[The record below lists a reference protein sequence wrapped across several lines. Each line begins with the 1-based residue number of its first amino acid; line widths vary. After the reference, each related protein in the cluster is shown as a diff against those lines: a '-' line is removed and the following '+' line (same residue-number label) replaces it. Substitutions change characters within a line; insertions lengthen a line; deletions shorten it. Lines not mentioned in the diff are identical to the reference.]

1 MELLRV
7 ATAGS
12 VDDGKSTL
20 IGRLL
25 YDSKQVFE
33 DHYEAIERASFQR
46 GDEEV
51 DLSLLTDGLR
61 AEREQGITIDV
72 AYRYFA
78 TPKRKFVIADTP
90 GHFQHTRNT
99 VTGCSTADLVV
110 ILVDA
115 RNGLTEQTCRHA
127 SIASLLGIEHLVIC
141 VNKMDLVDYDQRRF
155 EAIADEFAAFASGL
169 DVADV
174 TFIPLS
180 ALRGDNVVE
189 RSVEMPWYEGTA
201 LLHHLEQVQVGSSRN
216 LSNVRFPVQL
226 VVRPRSKGS
235 SNGTRGYAGTVA
247 GGVLRAGDEV
257 VVLPSRQRSRIA
269 AVETA
274 DGPVPAAFPTMSV
287 VVRLADELDVAR
299 GDMLCAPGD
308 EPRVSDRVSA
318 TICWMSD
325 KPLTQGARLE
335 LKQTTRWVHAE
346 VAEVTDRIDVRTL
359 ERDGGTSELG
369 LNDLGRVELRLA
381 SPLFFDEYR
390 RNRSTGSF
398 ILVDGASAATVAAGM
413 LTGTIV

>member
-46 GDEEV
+46 GADEV

-90 GHFQHTRNT
+90 GHFQHTRNM

-115 RNGLTEQTCRHA
+115 RNGITEQTCRHA

-141 VNKMDLVDYDQRRF
+141 VNKMDLTGYDQRRF
-155 EAIADEFAAFASGL
+155 EEISDEFAAFASGL

-201 LLHHLEQVQVGSSRN
+201 LLHHLEHVRVGSSRD

-226 VVRPRSKGS
+226 VMRPQAGD
-235 SNGTRGYAGTVA
+235 SNGMRGYAGTVA
-247 GGVLRAGDEV
+247 GGVLRTGDMLV
-257 VVLPSRQRSRIA
+257 ALPSRRRSRIA
-269 AVETA
+269 AIETA
-274 DGPVPAAFPTMSV
+274 DGPVEAAFPTMSV
-287 VVRLADELDVAR
+287 VVRLADQLDVAR
-299 GDMLCAPGD
+299 GDMLCAPAS
-308 EPRVSDRVSA
+308 EPHLADHVSA
-318 TICWMSD
+318 TVCWMAED
-325 KPLTQGARLE
+325 PLVPGALLQ
-335 LKQTTRWVHAE
+335 LKHTTRWLQARVE
-346 VAEVTDRIDVRTL
+346 DVTDRIDVRTL
-359 ERDGGTSELG
+359 ERNRNANELG
-369 LNDLGRVELRLA
+369 LNDLGRIELHLSA
-381 SPLFFDEYR
+381 PLFFDDYR
-390 RNRSTGSF
+390 QNRSTGSF
-398 ILVDGASAATVAAGM
+398 ILADAASAATVAAGM
-413 LTGTIV
+413 LTSPNT

>member
-33 DHYEAIERASFQR
+33 DHYEAIERASIQR
-46 GDEEV
+46 GDDGV

-78 TPKRKFVIADTP
+78 TPRRKFVIADTP
-90 GHFQHTRNT
+90 GHFQHTRNM

-115 RNGLTEQTCRHA
+115 RSGITEQTCRHA
-127 SIASLLGIEHLVIC
+127 SIASLLGIKHLVIC

-155 EAIADEFAAFASGL
+155 DKIAGEFAALASGL

-174 TFIPLS
+174 TYIPLS

-201 LLHHLEQVQVGSSRN
+201 LLHHLEQVQVGSSRDLAN
-216 LSNVRFPVQL
+216 LRFPVQL
-226 VVRPRSKGS
+226 VTRPRSKDA
-235 SNGTRGYAGTVA
+235 NGARGYAGTVA
-247 GGVLRAGDEV
+247 GGVLRPGDEV
-257 VVLPSRQRSRIA
+257 VVLPSGQRSRIA
-269 AVETA
+269 AIETA
-274 DGPVPAAFPTMSV
+274 DGPVAGAFPTMSV
-287 VVRLADELDVAR
+287 VVRLADQLDVAR
-299 GDMLCAPGD
+299 GDMFCSPGD
-308 EPRVSDRVSA
+308 LPHVADHVAA
-318 TICWMSD
+318 TICWMTD
-325 KPLTQGARLE
+325 KPLTSGARLE
-335 LKQTTRWVHAE
+335 LKHTTRWVHAQI
-346 VAEVTDRIDVRTL
+346 VDVTHRIDVRTL
-359 ERDGGTSELG
+359 ERDRGASELG
-369 LNDLGRVELRLA
+369 LNDLGRIELRLA
-381 SPLFFDEYR
+381 SPLFFDDYR
-390 RNRSTGSF
+390 DNRSTGSF
-398 ILVDGASAATVAAGM
+398 ILVDAVSAGTVAAGM
-413 LTGTIV
+413 LTGPIA

>member
-33 DHYEAIERASFQR
+33 DHYEAIELASLQR
-46 GDEEV
+46 GDEGV

-90 GHFQHTRNT
+90 GHFQHTRNM
-99 VTGCSTADLVV
+99 VTGCSTADLIV

-115 RNGLTEQTCRHA
+115 RNGITEQTCRHA

-155 EAIADEFAAFASGL
+155 EAIAAEFAAFASGL

-174 TFIPLS
+174 TFIPIS

-201 LLHHLEQVQVGSSRN
+201 LLHHLEHVQVGSSRD
-216 LSNVRFPVQL
+216 LTNVRFPVQL
-226 VVRPRSKGS
+226 VLR
-235 SNGTRGYAGTVA
+235 SNGARGYAGTVA
-247 GGVLRAGDEV
+247 GGVLHPGDEI
-257 VVLPSRQRSRIA
+257 VVLPSRQRSRVVG
-269 AVETA
+269 VETA
-274 DGPVPAAFPTMSV
+274 DGPVAAAFPTMSV
-287 VVRLADELDVAR
+287 IVRLADHLDVAR
-299 GDMLCAPGD
+299 GDMFCAPRD
-308 EPRVSDRVSA
+308 LAHVADRVSA
-318 TICWMSD
+318 TVCWMAEE
-325 KPLTQGARLE
+325 PLSPGARLE
-335 LKQTTRWVHAE
+335 LKHTTRWVHAE
-346 VAEVTDRIDVRTL
+346 VSAVLDRIDVRSL
-359 ERDGGTSELG
+359 EREREATTLA
-369 LNDLGRVELRLA
+369 LNDLGRIELRLA
-381 SPLFFDEYR
+381 APLFFDDYR

-398 ILVDGASAATVAAGM
+398 ILVDRASAATVAAGM
-413 LTGTIV
+413 LTGPIS